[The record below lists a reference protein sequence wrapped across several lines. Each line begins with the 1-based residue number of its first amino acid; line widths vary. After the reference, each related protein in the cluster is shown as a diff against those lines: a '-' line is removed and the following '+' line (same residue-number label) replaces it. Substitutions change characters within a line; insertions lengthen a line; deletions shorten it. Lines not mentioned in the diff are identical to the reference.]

1 MSLPHAARNRTAPIR
16 ATTRAARRRRRPRAT
31 TVLQYATL
39 IVLVCLSFVLVL
51 LMISMSLRP
60 TLLIYV
66 DFWGLPFPPTTANY
80 RTALLDLLPS
90 MWRTLWMTAVSIL
103 GVLAVS
109 CSASFAFARMRFPG
123 SDLIFYAVL
132 AVMMIPGVILLTPH
146 FILADRFGLRG
157 SLWGLVLF
165 YIAGGLPFAIFL
177 ISAFFRSQPAEIFE
191 AAWVDGA
198 SVGRALIG
206 IAIPL
211 AIPILVTVAIFNFI
225 GIYGDYVWPSLMLPE
240 GKQTLLLALDS
251 YSPTL
256 NEYASRP
263 NLGVQAAGYVFG
275 TAPQFVIFMLG
286 MKYFIRG
293 VTSGAIKG

>member
-1 MSLPHAARNRTAPIR
+1 MSLEHATRNGTAAIR
-16 ATTRAARRRRRPRAT
+16 SPKPATRRKRLPGVT
-31 TVLQYATL
+31 TILQYTIL
-39 IVLVCLSFVLVL
+39 IVLVCLSFFLVL

-60 TLLIYV
+60 TLLIYL
-66 DFWGLPFPPTTANY
+66 DFWGLPFPATTANY

-90 MWRTLWMTAVSIL
+90 MWRTLWITAVSIL
-103 GVLAVS
+103 GVLIVS
-109 CSASFAFARMRFPG
+109 CSASFAFARIRFPG
-123 SDLIFYAVL
+123 RDLIFYAVL

-146 FILADRFGLRG
+146 FILADRYGLRG

-177 ISAFFRSQPAEIFE
+177 ITAFFRSQPAEIFE
-191 AAWVDGA
+191 AASVDGA
-198 SVGRALIG
+198 SAGRALIG

-211 AIPILVTVAIFNFI
+211 AMPILVTVAIFNFI
-225 GIYGDYVWPSLMLPE
+225 AIYGDYIWPSLMVPE

-275 TAPQFVIFMLG
+275 TVPQLLIFMFG